1 MMSGQT
7 KSYLSAVILLIAA
20 AIQQADAFMVAPAA
34 AGKVSAG
41 NKVEARGDF
50 FKLNQ
55 SPYEEYMAS
64 RGGGNSAPA
73 PAAPAAPSSP
83 ARSAVSSPASSGGG
97 SKWQP
102 KADWKSAKPS
112 SKPSYAPAA
121 ASPRPPTAR
130 AAAPAY
136 APPAAAAPAY
146 TPPAPY
152 SPPAAAAPAY
162 TPPAAKSDEKHI
174 GTGGMADTRDPDALD
189 HEDPRKSISAAPSF
203 AEYLKSKQN

>member
-1 MMSGQT
+1 MMNGQT
-7 KSYLSAVILLIAA
+7 KSYLSAVILLLAA
-20 AIQQADAFMVAPAA
+20 AIQQVDAFMVAPAG
-34 AGKVSAG
+34 AGKVSTG
-41 NKVEARGDF
+41 NKVEARGDV
-50 FKLNQ
+50 FKLNL

-73 PAAPAAPSSP
+73 PAPAAPSSP
-83 ARSAVSSPASSGGG
+83 VSSPVSSPASSGGG
-97 SKWQP
+97 AKWQP

-136 APPAAAAPAY
+136 

-152 SPPAAAAPAY
+152 SPPAAAAP
-162 TPPAAKSDEKHI
+162 TNSPPAAKTGEKHI
-174 GTGGMADTRDPDALD
+174 GTGGMADTRDPAPVN

>member
-1 MMSGQT
+1 MMNGQT
-7 KSYLSAVILLIAA
+7 KSYLSAVILLLAA
-20 AIQQADAFMVAPAA
+20 AIQQADAFMVAPAG

-41 NKVEARGDF
+41 NKVEARGNV
-50 FKLNQ
+50 FKLNL

-73 PAAPAAPSSP
+73 PAPAAPSSP
-83 ARSAVSSPASSGGG
+83 ASSPVSSPASSGGG
-97 SKWQP
+97 AKWQP
-102 KADWKSAKPS
+102 KADWKSAKTS

-136 APPAAAAPAY
+136 APPAVAAPAY

-152 SPPAAAAPAY
+152 SPPAAAAPA
-162 TPPAAKSDEKHI
+162 PAAKTGEKHI
-174 GTGGMADTRDPDALD
+174 GTGGMADTRDPAPVN

>member
-1 MMSGQT
+1 MMNGQT
-7 KSYLSAVILLIAA
+7 KSYLSAVILLLAA
-20 AIQQADAFMVAPAA
+20 AIQQADAFMVAPAG

-41 NKVEARGDF
+41 NKVEARGDV
-50 FKLNQ
+50 FKLAL

-73 PAAPAAPSSP
+73 PAPAAPSSP
-83 ARSAVSSPASSGGG
+83 ASSPVSSPASSGGG
-97 SKWQP
+97 AKWQP

-136 APPAAAAPAY
+136 

-152 SPPAAAAPAY
+152 SPPAAAAP
-162 TPPAAKSDEKHI
+162 TNSPPAAQTGEKHI
-174 GTGGMADTRDPDALD
+174 GTGGMADTRDP
-189 HEDPRKSISAAPSF
+189 
-203 AEYLKSKQN
+203 